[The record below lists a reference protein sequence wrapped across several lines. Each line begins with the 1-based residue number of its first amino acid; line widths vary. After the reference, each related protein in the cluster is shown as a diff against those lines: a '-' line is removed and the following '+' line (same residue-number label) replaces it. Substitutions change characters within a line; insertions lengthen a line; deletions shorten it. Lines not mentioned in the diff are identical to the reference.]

1 MQCQLRSRS
10 CFARPVEAN
19 NQNSRLL
26 FDTKRLRIAAEERG
40 QFVVENF
47 YDLLTRRNAA
57 KHSFPERFFFYA
69 GNEFS
74 GDLKIDIRFKQR
86 HAHLAQ
92 RGIDVRL
99 ADDAMPTEIF
109 ENLLKFVAKLWK
121 HSVI

>member
-1 MQCQLRSRS
+1 MQCQLCSRR

-26 FDTKRLRIAAEERG
+26 FETKRLRIAAEQRG
-40 QFVVENF
+40 QFVVKNF
-47 YDLLTRRNAA
+47 DDLLTRRNAA
-57 KHSFPERFFFYA
+57 KHSFAERFFFYT

-86 HAHLAQ
+86 HAYLAQ

-99 ADDAMPTEIF
+99 ADDAMPTKIF
-109 ENLLKFVAKLWK
+109 ENLLKFVAKLCK
-121 HSVI
+121 HDVI